1 MTGIATRRHRITLM
15 REEDSIGGGG
25 RMVKTTPI
33 IATAWADIEESAG
46 GVEERADKQV
56 FPFNARFTVRYNTVY
71 QVARVIGW
79 RGAQYRI
86 SGTERSLV
94 GDQSLVFQARLMD
107 Q

>member
-15 REEDSIGGGG
+15 REEDSIGAGG

-33 IATAWADIEESAG
+33 IATAWADIEESVG
-46 GVEERADKQV
+46 GVEERADKQI
-56 FPFNARFTVRYNTVY
+56 FPSNARFTVRYNTVY
-71 QVARVIGW
+71 QLTRVISW

-86 SGTERSLV
+86 SSTERSLR
-94 GDQSLVFQARLMD
+94 GDQSLAFQARLMA